1 MNYLIYLLST
11 LLLTYAVSGASTTA
25 PTEGTMKVYN
35 ILQTHM
41 IKCPEKDAKFR
52 FYTCPSHLWPEIMNN
67 FIPTVKRLGE
77 WIRRKFRDD
86 AFWFYLAK
94 ALGVD
99 IIRYDR
105 RSLERVIDEAY
116 TWILLNRYLKFDLSI
131 PRRVYTC
138 LTTTL
143 DSLTDM
149 DLGQVS
155 KLPYNGDDDLFEEI
169 NESVNDPKKARLL
182 DGLKRASRDD
192 VEMNYMLQT
201 LRRWLSRHPAE
212 RRKAAIFGAA
222 LDPDLQNISL
232 KQLRTES
239 ITAPNF
245 GKDRKLSN
253 VFIWIFNFDYYYAQL
268 GTTNGP
274 DLKKILPAFP
284 NRDYLVDFLTR
295 LRIEAKAYG
304 GCVSSIESALKD
316 FRGSVDW
323 DKVFS
328 YNDCAMTGF
337 SMLPDEFYAEL
348 LKLGVQEL
356 LELHSMLRK
365 SDLPFIALF

>member
-1 MNYLIYLLST
+1 MNYLIYPLST
-11 LLLTYAVSGASTTA
+11 LLLTYSVNGASTTS
-25 PTEGTMKVYN
+25 PTERTMKVYN

-52 FYTCPSHLWPEIMNN
+52 FYTCPSHLWPEIMHN
-67 FIPTVKRLGE
+67 FIPTVKSLGE
-77 WIRRKFRDD
+77 WIRRRFRDD

-94 ALGVD
+94 GLGVD
-99 IIRYDR
+99 IVRYDR
-105 RSLERVIDEAY
+105 RTLERVLDEAY

-131 PRRVYTC
+131 SYRVYKC
-138 LTTTL
+138 LTATL

-169 NESVNDPKKARLL
+169 NEFVNDPKKARLL

-192 VEMNYMLQT
+192 REMDHMLQT

-239 ITAPNF
+239 VIAPNF
-245 GKDRKLSN
+245 EGDRKLLK
-253 VFIWIFNFDYYYAQL
+253 VFIWIFKFDHYYERL
-268 GTTNGP
+268 GTTDGP
-274 DLKKILPAFP
+274 DLKNLLPSFP
-284 NRDYLVDFLTR
+284 NRDYLIDFLTR

-304 GCVSSIESALKD
+304 GCVSSIASALKD

-337 SMLPDEFYAEL
+337 SMLPDEFYDEFLKLDVREL
-348 LKLGVQEL
+348 LV
-356 LELHSMLRK
+356 LHPMLRK